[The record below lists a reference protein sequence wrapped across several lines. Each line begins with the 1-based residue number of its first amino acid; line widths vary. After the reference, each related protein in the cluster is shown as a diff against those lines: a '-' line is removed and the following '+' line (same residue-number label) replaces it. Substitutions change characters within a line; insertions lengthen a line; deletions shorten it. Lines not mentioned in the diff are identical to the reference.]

1 MKPNTNFVKLNEQE
15 KYEKGGAGFA
25 AQIPNI
31 ILLANALGPL
41 FLSLIGGVKSF
52 FSHSGE
58 AKINKDSSIKWDGS
72 SPKAGSSAAGP
83 KDTKQP
89 IYFIY

>member
-1 MKPNTNFVKLNEQE
+1 MKPNTSFVKLSEQE
-15 KYEKGGAGFA
+15 KYEKGGAGFV

-31 ILLANALGPL
+31 ILLANAIGPL
-41 FLSLIGGVKSF
+41 FLSLIGGIKSL

-58 AKINKDSSIKWDGS
+58 TKINKDSSIKWDGS
-72 SPKAGSSAAGP
+72 NSKTGSSTAAS
-83 KDTKQP
+83 KETKQP